1 MTAEE
6 REAVR
11 VIRDLKVRISELERQ
26 NERLRI
32 RNRALRTMQR
42 KAIDQGRYLHGVL
55 VANGI
60 EANGR

>member
-11 VIRDLKVRISELERQ
+11 VIRDLRVRIVELERR

-32 RNRALRTMQR
+32 RNRAL
-42 KAIDQGRYLHGVL
+42 L
-55 VANGI
+55 
-60 EANGR
+60 